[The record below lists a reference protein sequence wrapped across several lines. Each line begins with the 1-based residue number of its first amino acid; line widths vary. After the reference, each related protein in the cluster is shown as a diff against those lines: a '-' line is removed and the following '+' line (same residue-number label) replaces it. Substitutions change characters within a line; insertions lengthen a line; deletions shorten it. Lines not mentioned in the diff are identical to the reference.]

1 MMLADRILKAA
12 ADIAETTVDGT
23 TEPATEVIGESLKE
37 TVEKAN
43 QFLDHLENMVPSM
56 INFGINIFIAI
67 VLFGFGKILIQCLL
81 KIFNKF
87 FDKANMEISVKKFLL
102 SLIKTILFL
111 ILAITICGQLG
122 IETTSFIAVIGSAGL
137 ALGLAFQGSLSNFA
151 GGVLILLMKPF
162 KVGDYI
168 SESGTGREGT
178 VQQIDICYT
187 TLITPDNK
195 KVVIPNGNLSNSS
208 LTNASAFEKR
218 RVDIEVG
225 VSYSTDISE
234 AKAEMENLANNH
246 ALILKEEEIFSF
258 VSNLD
263 SSQVTLGLR
272 VWCLTSDY
280 WTVKFDLTEGI
291 KQRFDE
297 KGIEIPFN
305 QLVVHLDN

>member
-56 INFGINIFIAI
+56 INFGINILIAI
-67 VLFGFGKILIQCLL
+67 VIFGFGKILIQCLL
-81 KIFNKF
+81 KICNKF

-305 QLVVHLDN
+305 QLVVHLDS

>member
-56 INFGINIFIAI
+56 INFGINILIAI
-67 VLFGFGKILIQCLL
+67 VIFGFGKILIQCLL
-81 KIFNKF
+81 KICNKF

-291 KQRFDE
+291 QQRFDE

>member
-56 INFGINIFIAI
+56 INFGINILIAI
-67 VLFGFGKILIQCLL
+67 VIFGFGKILIQCLL
-81 KIFNKF
+81 KICNKF

-178 VQQIDICYT
+178 VQQIDICHT

>member
-56 INFGINIFIAI
+56 INFGINILIAI

-81 KIFNKF
+81 KICNKF

-122 IETTSFIAVIGSAGL
+122 IETTSFIAVIGPAGL

>member
-23 TEPATEVIGESLKE
+23 TEPTTEVIGESLKE

-43 QFLDHLENMVPSM
+43 QFLDHLENMVPSI
-56 INFGINIFIAI
+56 INFGINILIAI
-67 VLFGFGKILIQCLL
+67 VIFGFGKILIQCLL
-81 KIFNKF
+81 KICNKF

-234 AKAEMENLANNH
+234 AKAEMGNIANNH
-246 ALILKEEEIFSF
+246 ALVLKEEEIFSF

>member
-56 INFGINIFIAI
+56 INFGINILIAI

-81 KIFNKF
+81 KICNKF

-280 WTVKFDLTEGI
+280 WTVKFDLTEDR
-291 KQRFDE
+291 KS
-297 KGIEIPFN
+297 
-305 QLVVHLDN
+305 VV

>member
-1 MMLADRILKAA
+1 MLAERILKAA
-12 ADIAETTVDGT
+12 ADAAEAATDMT
-23 TEPATEVIGESLKE
+23 TEPTTEVIGESLKE

-43 QFLDHLENMVPSM
+43 QFLDHLENMIPSI
-56 INFGINIFIAI
+56 INFGINILIAI
-67 VLFGFGKILIQCLL
+67 VIFGFGKILIQFFL
-81 KIFNKF
+81 KMCNKF
-87 FDKANMEISVKKFLL
+87 FEKANMEISVKKFLL
-102 SLIKTILFL
+102 SLIKSILFV

-151 GGVLILLMKPF
+151 GGVLILVMKPF

-225 VSYSTDISE
+225 ISYSADISE
-234 AKAEMENLANNH
+234 AKTEMENLAKSH
-246 ALILKEEEIFSF
+246 ELVLKEEDIFSF

-263 SSQVTLGLR
+263 SSQVTMGLR

-280 WTVKFDLTEGI
+280 WTVKFELTEGI
-291 KQRFDE
+291 KKTFDE

>member
-56 INFGINIFIAI
+56 INFGINILIAI
-67 VLFGFGKILIQCLL
+67 VIFGFGKILIQCLL
-81 KIFNKF
+81 KICNKF

-291 KQRFDE
+291 KQKKKK

>member
-56 INFGINIFIAI
+56 INFGINILIAI
-67 VLFGFGKILIQCLL
+67 VIFGFGKILIQCLL
-81 KIFNKF
+81 KICNKF

-225 VSYSTDISE
+225 VSYYTDISE

>member
-56 INFGINIFIAI
+56 INFGINILIAI
-67 VLFGFGKILIQCLL
+67 VIFGFGKILIQCLL
-81 KIFNKF
+81 KICNKF

>member
-56 INFGINIFIAI
+56 INFGINILIAI

-81 KIFNKF
+81 KICNKF

-178 VQQIDICYT
+178 VKQIDICYT

>member
-56 INFGINIFIAI
+56 INCGINSLIAI
-67 VLFGFGKILIQCLL
+67 VIFGFGKILIQCLL
-81 KIFNKF
+81 KICNKF

>member
-56 INFGINIFIAI
+56 INFGINILIAI
-67 VLFGFGKILIQCLL
+67 VIFGFGKILIQCLL
-81 KIFNKF
+81 KICNKF

-297 KGIEIPFN
+297 KGIEI
-305 QLVVHLDN
+305 LEK

>member
-56 INFGINIFIAI
+56 INFGINILIAI
-67 VLFGFGKILIQCLL
+67 VIFGFGKILIQCLL
-81 KIFNKF
+81 KICNKF

-151 GGVLILLMKPF
+151 GGVLILLLKPF

>member
-56 INFGINIFIAI
+56 INFGINILIAI

-81 KIFNKF
+81 KICNKF

>member
-56 INFGINIFIAI
+56 INFGINILIAI
-67 VLFGFGKILIQCLL
+67 VIFGFGKILIQCLL
-81 KIFNKF
+81 KICNKF

-122 IETTSFIAVIGSAGL
+122 IETTSFIAAIGSAGL

-151 GGVLILLMKPF
+151 GGELILLMKPF

>member
-56 INFGINIFIAI
+56 INFGINILIAI
-67 VLFGFGKILIQCLL
+67 VIFGFGKILIQCLL
-81 KIFNKF
+81 KICNKF

-258 VSNLD
+258 VSNLA

>member
-56 INFGINIFIAI
+56 INFGINILIAI
-67 VLFGFGKILIQCLL
+67 VLFGFGKILIQCML
-81 KIFNKF
+81 KICNKF

>member
-56 INFGINIFIAI
+56 INFGINILIAI
-67 VLFGFGKILIQCLL
+67 VIFGFGKILIQCLL
-81 KIFNKF
+81 KICNKF

-178 VQQIDICYT
+178 VQQIHICYT